1 MAHPAAVKTQQ
12 EAHRASGRFW
22 FFLAF
27 YPVVLAAWVL
37 LYLWSREHL
46 SAVNS
51 SGLSGLLLVL
61 DPAALAA
68 LCLAPAEPASLPSII
83 AMWSLM
89 SLAMMLPT
97 AVPMVTAYADMSASQ
112 PARIPRH
119 HLWIFIGGYLS
130 VWLGFS
136 ICAAGMQFLLAQW
149 RIVTEH
155 GLSISPPLTI
165 GLLTVAGLYQ
175 FTALKASCLTKCRSP
190 LGFFMSHW
198 REGAAGAYRMGARH
212 GAHCLGCCWALM
224 LLAFAGGTMN
234 IAWMG
239 IATVLMAV
247 EKFPGIGRY
256 ITKPLGVLLLC
267 LAAYLIFATLN

>member
-1 MAHPAAVKTQQ
+1 MAHPATVKAYQ
-12 EAHRASGRFW
+12 ETPRASGRLW
-22 FFLAF
+22 FFLVF
-27 YPVVLAAWVL
+27 YLLVLAAWFL

-46 SAVNS
+46 SVVNS
-51 SGLSGLLLVL
+51 SGLSGYLLLL
-61 DPAALAA
+61 DPATLAA
-68 LCLAPAEPASLPSII
+68 LCLAPAELTSLPPII

-97 AVPMVTAYADMSASQ
+97 AVPMVTAYADMSAHH

-119 HLWIFIGGYLS
+119 HLWIFVGGYLS

-136 ICAAGMQFLLAQW
+136 ICAAVMQFLLAQW

-165 GLLTVAGLYQ
+165 GLLSVAGLYQ

-198 REGAAGAYRMGARH
+198 SEGTVGAYRMGARH

-239 IATVLMAV
+239 IATLLMVV
-247 EKFPGIGRY
+247 EKLPNIGRH
-256 ITKPLGVLLLC
+256 ITRPLGVLLLG
-267 LAAYLIFATLN
+267 LAAYLTLVTLN

>member
-1 MAHPAAVKTQQ
+1 MAHPAAVKAPQ
-12 EAHRASGRFW
+12 ETHRVSGRLR
-22 FFLAF
+22 FFVLF
-27 YPVVLAAWVL
+27 YLLVLVAWLV

-46 SAVNS
+46 SVVNS
-51 SGLSGLLLVL
+51 SGLSGYLLLL
-61 DPAALAA
+61 DPATLAA
-68 LCLAPAEPASLPSII
+68 LCLAPAEPASLLSIV

-165 GLLTVAGLYQ
+165 GLLSVAGLYQ
-175 FTALKASCLTKCRSP
+175 FTALKASCLTKCFRYSQP
-190 LGFFMSHW
+190 
-198 REGAAGAYRMGARH
+198 
-212 GAHCLGCCWALM
+212 
-224 LLAFAGGTMN
+224 
-234 IAWMG
+234 
-239 IATVLMAV
+239 ATH
-247 EKFPGIGRY
+247 
-256 ITKPLGVLLLC
+256 
-267 LAAYLIFATLN
+267 